1 MKNLIKLLSII
12 FVFTSCGGN
21 KETPKEDF
29 SRRGF
34 TEGERIY
41 KNTCAQCHQVDGKGL
56 NDLYPPLADSD
67 YLLSDKKRAACII
80 WHGTEGPI
88 VVNGKEYN
96 MKMLPVDGM
105 SVTKVTDVMNYIYN
119 AWGHKEGQ
127 FTDEQIRVFLKDC
140 K

>member
-1 MKNLIKLLSII
+1 M
-12 FVFTSCGGN
+12 VSCSE
-21 KETPKEDF
+21 KKDAPKEDF

-34 TEGERIY
+34 IEGERIY

-56 NDLYPPLADSD
+56 NDLYPPLANSD
-67 YLLSDKKRAACII
+67 YLLEDKQRAACII
-80 WHGTEGPI
+80 WQGTDSEI
-88 VVNGKEYN
+88 VVNGRTYD
-96 MKMLPVDGM
+96 MKMLPVEGM

-127 FTDEQIRVFLKDC
+127 FTDEQIREYLQSC